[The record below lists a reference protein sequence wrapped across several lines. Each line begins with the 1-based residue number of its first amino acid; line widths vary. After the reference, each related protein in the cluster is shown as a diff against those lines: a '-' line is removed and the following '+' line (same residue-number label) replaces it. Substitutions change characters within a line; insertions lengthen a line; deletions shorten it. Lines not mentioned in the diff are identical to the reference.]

1 MKGLKTHLY
10 HSILQKQLLGNLNF
24 HYDWKTLT
32 TTLQEELYAL
42 LSPSHAEKKK
52 SFVKT
57 FYRTKQ
63 NTYIQHN
70 FSVNLVVF
78 DKIIW
83 KWHYVQISEIL
94 GPYLII
100 QDGFQNMSEY
110 YHSFLFLINAL
121 KKNFNHLNFQVHT
134 YKNVCVC
141 MYVCVCMCVY
151 VYIYIY
157 IYIYIHTHECWNFN
171 SGNYLFTTDT
181 K

>member
-151 VYIYIY
+151 VRMCVCTNVYM
-157 IYIYIHTHECWNFN
+157 
-171 SGNYLFTTDT
+171 
-181 K
+181 